1 MRTNRVNIEAS
12 DSGHARVG
20 AHTTHV
26 LKPML
31 HCRPFFRRAPHQ
43 VARCPKSGYPQSVQL
58 EIGGVQPDTGRG
70 LATLFGNDTL
80 TCRAA
85 LKPYDQAVP
94 PYTLPSV
101 WSPFPASY
109 VTLKRQR
116 NQEIRSRGSAG
127 G

>member
-1 MRTNRVNIEAS
+1 MRTNRVNVEAS

-26 LKPML
+26 LKPMYEYTVDHFSGGRL
-31 HCRPFFRRAPHQ
+31 T
-43 VARCPKSGYPQSVQL
+43 KSRDEHAS
-58 EIGGVQPDTGRG
+58 RG
-70 LATLFGNDTL
+70 LGPVGSHR
-80 TCRAA
+80 CWE
-85 LKPYDQAVP
+85 P
-94 PYTLPSV
+94 
-101 WSPFPASY
+101 SPFPASY